1 MSKHKN
7 KKNKAATPKEP
18 ITRRDLCVRI
28 YELEKENAD
37 LRSVNKMLSMTGD
50 VQNSLTKK
58 SIKLAEEAGEKLA
71 ASVRIANEYRKL
83 NRFLIGAL
91 VLSGILY
98 LINIFF

>member
-7 KKNKAATPKEP
+7 KKNKSATPKEP

-37 LRSVNKMLSMTGD
+37 LRSVNEILSKTGD
-50 VQNSLTKK
+50 FQGSLVKK

-83 NRFLIGAL
+83 NRFLIAAL
-91 VLSGILY
+91 VLSGILH
-98 LINIFF
+98 LVSIFM